1 MKQYNE
7 KQELTAIVCN
17 RCKKKIPLDKGILKH
32 GVFSAAAAWGY
43 FSEKDGEVHAW
54 DLCEECYDEI
64 VKEFAIPPQIE
75 EATEFV

>member
-17 RCKKKIPLDKGILKH
+17 RCKKVIPLDKGILKA
-32 GVFSAAAAWGY
+32 GVFSAAASWGY
-43 FSEKDGEVHAW
+43 FSEKDGEVHEW
-54 DLCEECYDEI
+54 DLCEECYDKVI
-64 VKEFAIPPQIE
+64 KEFEIPPQIT